1 MAADELQDLKAPQF
15 HIIANL
21 STDDPRWRMKGVVS
35 VLLAAAAGAGARRA
49 DGSAR
54 LAVAA
59 VGLLLPALS
68 LVSMI
73 GLALLFKRLWSPHA
87 AEISASAPNAPCA
100 RPPAGRD

>member
-54 LAVAA
+54 LALAVAA
-59 VGLLLPALS
+59 VVLLLPAIS

-73 GLALLFKRLWSPHA
+73 GLALLFKRLGRQHA
-87 AEISASAPNAPCA
+87 AEI
-100 RPPAGRD
+100 

>member
-1 MAADELQDLKAPQF
+1 MTADELQDLKAPQF

-54 LAVAA
+54 LALAVAA
-59 VGLLLPALS
+59 VVLLLPAIS

-73 GLALLFKRLWSPHA
+73 GLALLFKRLGRQHA
-87 AEISASAPNAPCA
+87 AEI
-100 RPPAGRD
+100 